1 MGRRIQDLV
10 LGCIIFGAP
19 VVAVVGA
26 AVWVMPL
33 LPNLFV
39 RALAG
44 AGFLFVLSALWHVV
58 FTKMPLA
65 AMSVTHRAPSP
76 RNQN

>member
-1 MGRRIQDLV
+1 MGRRIQDLA

-33 LPNLFV
+33 LPNLVV
-39 RALAG
+39 RVLAG
-44 AGFLFVLSALWHVV
+44 AALLFVLAVLWGVV
-58 FTKMPLA
+58 FTKVPLTGI
-65 AMSVTHRAPSP
+65 SVTHRAPSP
-76 RNQN
+76 RK